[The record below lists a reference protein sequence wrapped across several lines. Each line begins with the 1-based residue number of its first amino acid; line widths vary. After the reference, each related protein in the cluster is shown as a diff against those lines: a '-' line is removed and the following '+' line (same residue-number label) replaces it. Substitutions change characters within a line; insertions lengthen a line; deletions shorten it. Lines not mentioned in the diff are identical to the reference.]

1 MAVPISAMLPD
12 ANKIL
17 ALELPNLA
25 TELLKY
31 LAQDQAS
38 LNRHNFG
45 FKETVK
51 DYPKELQLPVMRAF
65 MEAWAYLEKEV
76 LIAQKPSMETTME
89 FYFITRKG
97 VEVLG
102 EK

>member
-1 MAVPISAMLPD
+1 MLPD
-12 ANKIL
+12 ANKLL
-17 ALELPNLA
+17 AMALPDLA

-31 LAQDQAS
+31 LAQDQES
-38 LNRHNFG
+38 INRHNLG
-45 FKETVK
+45 FKDTVK
-51 DYPKELQLPVMRAF
+51 DYPKELQLPVMRAL

-97 VEVLG
+97 VEAL
-102 EK
+102 EKKPQ